1 MLCTVKLIK
10 GNMLK
15 QKRYET
21 KIVWLGEDINDLR
34 SLVSCLM
41 SLVGQPSDGI
51 KYALF
56 AIMDGAED

>member
-1 MLCTVKLIK
+1 
-10 GNMLK
+10 
-15 QKRYET
+15 
-21 KIVWLGEDINDLR
+21 
-34 SLVSCLM
+34 M